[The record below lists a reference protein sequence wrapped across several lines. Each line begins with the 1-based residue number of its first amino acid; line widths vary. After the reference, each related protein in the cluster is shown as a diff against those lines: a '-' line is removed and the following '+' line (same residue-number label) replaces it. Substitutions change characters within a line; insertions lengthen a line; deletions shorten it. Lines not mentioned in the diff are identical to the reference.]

1 MSQDRLDQ
9 LAADVHRLIERL
21 ETLVRERDQL
31 RARVAELGSQ
41 DPRPAAAAPPAAGLA
56 TSGDDDA
63 LMEHVELLESER
75 SQVRERLTR
84 LLRRLEEVDL
94 VE

>member
-9 LAADVHRLIERL
+9 LTADVHRLIDRL
-21 ETLVRERDQL
+21 QALVQERDQL
-31 RARVAELGSQ
+31 RARVAELEAQ
-41 DPRPAAAAPPAAGLA
+41 TPQPAAPPLAAAVPAAAG
-56 TSGDDDA
+56 DDA
-63 LMEHVELLESER
+63 LMEHVELLEAER
-75 SQVRERLTR
+75 SRIRERLTR